1 MSRILKWLFL
11 TILSIF
17 IIAFGG
23 EDLSIEIFCSRIV
36 SEKSKGKM
44 RGSVVQHKHA
54 GRVQVNVG
62 EKISNDITKSPRSE
76 GYVFSLKATIEYL
89 G

>member
-1 MSRILKWLFL
+1 MFL

-23 EDLSIEIFCSRIV
+23 EDLSIEISCSRIV
-36 SEKSKGKM
+36 LEKSKGKM
-44 RGSVVQHKHA
+44 RGSVVQQKHA

-62 EKISNDITKSPRSE
+62 EKISNDITESPRSE